1 MAGSVKASKIKSI
14 LISQP
19 RPESEKSPWFELE
32 KKYKLKMDF
41 RPFIQVEPISA
52 KEFRQQRINILDYTA
67 IILNS
72 RNSIDH
78 FFRMCTEMKQEM
90 PAEMKYF
97 CVNESIANYL
107 AKYIQVRKRKIFV
120 GKGTEI
126 ELLPLFKNHPT
137 EKYLFACSDWRKHDI
152 EKFMKKSKIEFKE
165 GFFYKIKSSDL
176 SDLTH
181 VNYDIIAFFSPADIR
196 SLYENFPEFKQNK
209 TLIAG
214 FGATTIKAMLEAG
227 LTVNVQAPTPQ
238 TPSMITAIDKHIEAH
253 NKGL

>member
-41 RPFIQVEPISA
+41 RPFIQVEPITA

-72 RNSIDH
+72 RNSVDH
-78 FFRMCTEMKQEM
+78 FFRMCAEMKQEM

-126 ELLPLFKNHPT
+126 ELLPLFKNHLT
-137 EKYLFACSDWRKHDI
+137 EKYLFACSDWRKQDI

-165 GFFYKIKSSDL
+165 GYFYKIKSSDL

-196 SLYENFPEFKQNK
+196 SLFENFPEFKQNT

-214 FGATTIKAMLEAG
+214 FGATTIKAIIDAG
-227 LTVNVQAPTPQ
+227 LTANVQAPTPL
-238 TPSMITAIDKHIEAH
+238 TPSMIMAIDKHIEVH
-253 NKGL
+253 NKRV

>member
-1 MAGSVKASKIKSI
+1 MKKEKIKSI

-19 RPESEKSPWFELE
+19 RPESVKSPWFDLE

-41 RPFIQVEPISA
+41 RPFILVEPIPG
-52 KEFRQQRINILDYTA
+52 KEFRSQKINILDYTA

-72 RNSIDH
+72 RNSVDN
-78 FFRMCTEMKQEM
+78 FFRMC
-90 PAEMKYF
+90 AELKIEIPIDLKYF

-120 GKGTEI
+120 GKGTEV
-126 ELLPLFKNHPT
+126 ELFPLFKNHLT
-137 EKYLFACSDWRKHDI
+137 EKYLFPCSDWRKQDI
-152 EKFMKKSKIEFKE
+152 EKFMKKSKIQFKE
-165 GFFYKIKSSDL
+165 AYFYRILSSDL

-196 SLYENFPEFKQNK
+196 SLFENFPEFKQNK

-214 FGATTIKAMLEAG
+214 FGATTIKAMVDAG
-227 LTVNVQAPTPQ
+227 LVANIQAPTPQ
-238 TPSMITAIDKHIEAH
+238 TPSMITAVDKHIEAH
-253 NKGL
+253 NKAV

>member
-1 MAGSVKASKIKSI
+1 LKKEKIKSI

-19 RPESEKSPWFELE
+19 RPESLKSPWFDLE

-41 RPFIQVEPISA
+41 RPFIMVEPISG
-52 KEFRQQRINILDYTA
+52 KEFRQQKINILDYSA

-72 RNSIDH
+72 RNSVDN
-78 FFRMCTEMKQEM
+78 FFRMCTELKVDIPIEL
-90 PAEMKYF
+90 KYF

-107 AKYIQVRKRKIFV
+107 SKYIQVRKRKIFI

-126 ELLPLFKNHPT
+126 ELFPMFKTHAT
-137 EKYLFACSDWRKHDI
+137 EKYLFPCSDWRKQDI
-152 EKFMKKSKIEFKE
+152 EKFMKKSKIVFKE
-165 GFFYKIKSSDL
+165 AFFYRIISSNL

-196 SLYENFPEFKQNK
+196 SLFENFPDFKQNK

-214 FGATTIKAMLEAG
+214 FGATTLKAILEAN
-227 LTVNVQAPTPQ
+227 LEPNIQAPTPQ
-238 TPSMITAIDKHIEAH
+238 TPSMITAVDKYIEAH
-253 NKGL
+253 HKGV

>member
-41 RPFIQVEPISA
+41 RPFIQVEPITA

-72 RNSIDH
+72 RNSVDH
-78 FFRMCTEMKQEM
+78 FFRMCAEMKQEM

-126 ELLPLFKNHPT
+126 ELLPLFKNHLT
-137 EKYLFACSDWRKHDI
+137 EKYLFACSDWRKQDI

-165 GFFYKIKSSDL
+165 GYFYKIKSSDL

-196 SLYENFPEFKQNK
+196 SLFENFPEFKQNT

-214 FGATTIKAMLEAG
+214 FGATTIKAMIDAG
-227 LTVNVQAPTPQ
+227 LTANVQAPTPL
-238 TPSMITAIDKHIEAH
+238 TPSMIMAIDKHIEVH
-253 NKGL
+253 NKRV

>member
-41 RPFIQVEPISA
+41 RPFIQVEPITS

-72 RNSIDH
+72 RNSVDH
-78 FFRMCTEMKQEM
+78 FFRMCAEMKQEM

-126 ELLPLFKNHPT
+126 ELLPLFKNHLT
-137 EKYLFACSDWRKHDI
+137 EKYLFACSDWRKQDI

-165 GFFYKIKSSDL
+165 GYFYKIKSSDL

-196 SLYENFPEFKQNK
+196 SLFENFPEFKQNT

-214 FGATTIKAMLEAG
+214 FGATTIKAMIDAG
-227 LTVNVQAPTPQ
+227 LTANVQAPTPL
-238 TPSMITAIDKHIEAH
+238 TPSMIMAIDKHIEVH
-253 NKGL
+253 NKRV

>member
-1 MAGSVKASKIKSI
+1 MAGSVKALKIKSI

-41 RPFIQVEPISA
+41 RPFIQVEPINA
-52 KEFRQQRINILDYTA
+52 KEFRQQKINILDYTA

-72 RNSIDH
+72 RNSVDH

-126 ELLPLFKNHPT
+126 ELLPLFKNHPA
-137 EKYLFACSDWRKHDI
+137 EKYLFACSDWRKQDI

-165 GFFYKIKSSDL
+165 GFFYRIKSSDL

-214 FGATTIKAMLEAG
+214 FGATTIKAMVDAG
-227 LTVNVQAPTPQ
+227 LTANVQAPTPQ
-238 TPSMITAIDKHIEAH
+238 TPSMITAIDKHIDAH
-253 NKGL
+253 NKGI

>member
-1 MAGSVKASKIKSI
+1 MAGSVIASKIKSI

-41 RPFIQVEPISA
+41 RPFIQVEPITA

-72 RNSIDH
+72 RNSVDH
-78 FFRMCTEMKQEM
+78 FFRMCAEMKQEM

-126 ELLPLFKNHPT
+126 ELLPLFKNHLT
-137 EKYLFACSDWRKHDI
+137 EKYLFACSDWRKQDI

-165 GFFYKIKSSDL
+165 GYFYKIKSSDL

-196 SLYENFPEFKQNK
+196 SLFENFPEFKQNT

-214 FGATTIKAMLEAG
+214 FGATTIKAMIDAG
-227 LTVNVQAPTPQ
+227 LTANVQAPTPL
-238 TPSMITAIDKHIEAH
+238 TPSMIMAIDKHIEVH
-253 NKGL
+253 NKRV

>member
-1 MAGSVKASKIKSI
+1 MKNSKIKSI

-32 KKYKLKMDF
+32 RKYKLKMDF
-41 RPFIQVEPISA
+41 RPFIVVEPVTA
-52 KEFRQQRINILDYTA
+52 KEFRQQKISILDHTA

-72 RNSIDH
+72 RNSVDN
-78 FFRMCTEMKQEM
+78 FFRMCADLKLDI
-90 PAEMKYF
+90 PIDMKYF

-126 ELLPLFKNHPT
+126 ELFPLFKNHPT
-137 EKYLFACSDWRKHDI
+137 EKYLFPCSDWRKQDI
-152 EKFMKKSKIEFKE
+152 EKFMKKSKFSFREA
-165 GFFYKIKSSDL
+165 FFYRIKSADL

-196 SLYENFPEFKQNK
+196 SLYENFPKFKQNQ
-209 TLIAG
+209 TIIAG
-214 FGATTIKAMLEAG
+214 FGATTHKAIAEAG
-227 LTVNVQAPTPQ
+227 ITANIQAPTPL
-238 TPSMITAIDKHIEAH
+238 TPSMITAIDKYIEAV
-253 NKGL
+253 NKGQ